1 MPAEKGDKQA
11 VTIWIKKDL
20 VTKIDALAEKGDLT
34 RSKLISNLVE
44 VGVEELTIM
53 NKVGI
58 WAMAKIYEDIRQRL
72 RGRKGKKDEGTK
84 EEHS

>member
-20 VTKIDALAEKGDLT
+20 VEKIDRLAAKGELT

-44 VGVEELTIM
+44 VGAEELVAM
-53 NKVGI
+53 DKVGF
-58 WAMAKIYEDIRQRL
+58 WAMAKIFEDIRQRL
-72 RGRKGKKDEGTK
+72 RG
-84 EEHS
+84 

>member
-1 MPAEKGDKQA
+1 MPKEKGDMQA

-20 VTKIDALAEKGDLT
+20 VTQIDQFAEKGDLT

-58 WAMAKIYEDIRQRL
+58 WAMARIYEDIRQRL
-72 RGRKGKKDEGTK
+72 RGNKRKTK
-84 EEHS
+84 EKE

>member
-1 MPAEKGDKQA
+1 MPKEKGDMQA

-20 VTKIDALAEKGDLT
+20 VTQIDQFAEKGDLT

-58 WAMAKIYEDIRQRL
+58 WRDQARDFGGSRCLAS
-72 RGRKGKKDEGTK
+72 G
-84 EEHS
+84 

>member
-1 MPAEKGDKQA
+1 MPTEKADKQA

-20 VTKIDALAEKGDLT
+20 VEKLDQFAEKGDLT

-53 NKVGI
+53 NKVGL
-58 WAMAKIYEDIRQRL
+58 WAMARIFEDIKQRL
-72 RGRKGKKDEGTK
+72 RGKKSKTK
-84 EEHS
+84 TEE

>member
-20 VTKIDALAEKGDLT
+20 VEKIDQFAEKGDLT

-53 NKVGI
+53 NKVGL
-58 WAMAKIYEDIRQRL
+58 WAMARIFEDIRQRL
-72 RGRKGKKDEGTK
+72 RGKKSKTK
-84 EEHS
+84 PEE